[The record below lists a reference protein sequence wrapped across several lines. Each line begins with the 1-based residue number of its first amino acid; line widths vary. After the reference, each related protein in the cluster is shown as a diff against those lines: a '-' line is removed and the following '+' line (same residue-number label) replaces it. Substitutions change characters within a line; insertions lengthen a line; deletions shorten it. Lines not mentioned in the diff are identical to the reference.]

1 MKNKLLVVLG
11 TLCIMT
17 SSFFLYFS
25 FKWSYRKKMLEL
37 RIEKQE
43 ERMYS
48 MLINQLESSLIP
60 KQITVADSLK
70 KGKFILVFPN
80 DVCDVCN
87 KWLFQQMK
95 NYEDSTRILAVVS
108 PRMKKVVSV
117 YNKIYDLHLH
127 DIIYTDDYLLEVNA
141 EDLFYVFYLSE
152 KGEILYPYFLKNN
165 LLDLKSY
172 INVAD
177 ALNEHLDK

>member
-1 MKNKLLVVLG
+1 MH
-11 TLCIMT
+11 
-17 SSFFLYFS
+17 Y
-25 FKWSYRKKMLEL
+25 
-37 RIEKQE
+37 
-43 ERMYS
+43 
-48 MLINQLESSLIP
+48 
-60 KQITVADSLK
+60 
-70 KGKFILVFPN
+70 PN

-117 YNKIYDLHLH
+117 YDKIYDLHLH